1 MTAIRKKS
9 FSNHPGWDSLSR
21 MSRLCVHTITTK
33 PLSLEQCLAE
43 FPKRGVSGITIWRQ
57 ALEGRDLAAVKRQ
70 TADSGMEVVSLCRG
84 GFFPAKSAA
93 DRQKAIDDNLLA
105 IEQAHAIGAPLIV
118 LVCGAVPG
126 QSLVESRKQI
136 TDGIAACLP
145 AAEAAGVKLAIEPL
159 HPMYADDRSAVNTM
173 RQAHEICDAL
183 GSPKSVGIAVD
194 VYHVWWDPELKSQID
209 LAGQTG
215 RLHAFH
221 ICDWKTPTTDLL
233 NDRGLMGE
241 GCINIREISD
251 WVDATGFTGHRE
263 VEIFSH
269 KWWSGDQGDFL
280 DQIAGRYRDLY
291 DKPL

>member
-1 MTAIRKKS
+1 
-9 FSNHPGWDSLSR
+9 

-33 PLSLEQCLAE
+33 PLSLEQCLSE

-57 ALEGRDLAAVKRQ
+57 ALEGRDLNAVKRQ

-105 IEQAHAIGAPLIV
+105 IEQAHTIGAPLIV

-269 KWWSGDQGDFL
+269 QWWSSDQGDFL
-280 DQIAGRYRDLY
+280 DQIASSYGNLY
-291 DKPL
+291 A

>member
-1 MTAIRKKS
+1 MIV
-9 FSNHPGWDSLSR
+9 P

-33 PLSLEQCLAE
+33 PLSLEQCLVE

-57 ALEGRDLAAVKRQ
+57 ALEGRDLNAVRRQ
-70 TADSGMEVVSLCRG
+70 TADAGMEVVSLCRG
-84 GFFPAKSAA
+84 GFFPATTAA
-93 DRQKAIDDNLLA
+93 ARQTAIDDNLKA
-105 IEQAHAIGAPLIV
+105 IEQAQAIGAPLIV

-126 QSLVESRKQI
+126 QPLTESRKQI
-136 TDGIAACLP
+136 TDSIAAVLP
-145 AAEAAGVKLAIEPL
+145 AAEKAGVKLAIEPL

-194 VYHVWWDPELKSQID
+194 VYHVWWDPELKAQID
-209 LAGQTG
+209 LAGQTD

-221 ICDWKTPTTDLL
+221 ICDWRTPTIDLL

-241 GCINIREISD
+241 GCINLKEISD

-263 VEIFSH
+263 VEVFSNR
-269 KWWSGDQGDFL
+269 WWAADQGQFL
-280 DQIAGRYRDLY
+280 DKIAGSYRKLY
-291 DKPL
+291 P